1 MKNQENTNSDRW
13 LKVGYDEK
21 GHLIQYNPETKEL
34 RKLSEWVEIFRIDK
48 TVSDHLTQR
57 RKDEDQE

>member
-1 MKNQENTNSDRW
+1 MKNQENTNDNRW
-13 LKVGYDEK
+13 IKIGYDEE
-21 GHLIQYNPETKEL
+21 GCLIQYNPKTKKI
-34 RKLSEWVEIFRIDK
+34 RKLTQWVEIFRIDK